1 MQEVPFLYDQRHA
14 RKYTISDKIDK
25 ETSAKM
31 EAAAKRIETEK
42 RKLKNEQQRVEA
54 EAKAQAEANKD
65 NMVFENMQEET
76 ADDLEPTTKRRKRTV
91 DGDFVVASKER
102 CSDRNMDDLE
112 NLAEACDRFNL
123 ESNATAYACN
133 AYLKDKGLL
142 TRQNMLDRKKIDR
155 SRVKYRK
162 KQLDTE
168 LEQQKKDVIT
178 AVYHDGRRDKTL
190 VTKTINGIPR
200 KVVEVE
206 EHISLVEEPNSRYLT
221 HLTPKNGTG
230 KEIGKS
236 LYKAVVKVDAVETV
250 GVIGNDGCSGNNG
263 ADNGAC
269 ACFERYMGKPMQRVN
284 CLLHTN
290 ELPFKASMVHHMGPT
305 KGPSS
310 HTGPI
315 SKAIHDPKLNE
326 RPIVDFKKID
336 CPDFPVLPDEVH
348 KDLSTDQ
355 LYLYDI
361 CHALING
368 TVDDSLAARDIGEMI
383 LSRWLN
389 TGSGV
394 GRHYASEQ
402 NPSRHLTALVD
413 IFVKLYGK
421 MYFRIKCNPKVIDA
435 PRHIFEMITIARTFP
450 KVDKEIIFKRI
461 QWNAYFA
468 HSEWILLT
476 MACDPNPDLRQKAVE
491 LILKARGIQQLQTA
505 DTNQS
510 QDEAIEENLRKDE
523 ELSNELLLGSLVES
537 DSQEILNAEEE
548 GVPTPEADED
558 FPIHEVRKFRVPKLN
573 FEAATFI
580 DMIDFE
586 KELYE
591 PPLTMHLSDE
601 QIRDIAITPL
611 SIPDYPSHT
620 QAVERAVKLT
630 TEAASK
636 VVGYE
641 QRHGMICQR
650 VKARRFIPKFLSKK
664 DALPLLEKP

>member
-1 MQEVPFLYDQRHA
+1 
-14 RKYTISDKIDK
+14 
-25 ETSAKM
+25 
-31 EAAAKRIETEK
+31 
-42 RKLKNEQQRVEA
+42 
-54 EAKAQAEANKD
+54 
-65 NMVFENMQEET
+65 
-76 ADDLEPTTKRRKRTV
+76 
-91 DGDFVVASKER
+91 
-102 CSDRNMDDLE
+102 
-112 NLAEACDRFNL
+112 
-123 ESNATAYACN
+123 
-133 AYLKDKGLL
+133 
-142 TRQNMLDRKKIDR
+142 
-155 SRVKYRK
+155 
-162 KQLDTE
+162 
-168 LEQQKKDVIT
+168 
-178 AVYHDGRRDKTL
+178 
-190 VTKTINGIPR
+190 
-200 KVVEVE
+200 
-206 EHISLVEEPNSRYLT
+206 
-221 HLTPKNGTG
+221 
-230 KEIGKS
+230 
-236 LYKAVVKVDAVETV
+236 
-250 GVIGNDGCSGNNG
+250 
-263 ADNGAC
+263 
-269 ACFERYMGKPMQRVN
+269 
-284 CLLHTN
+284 
-290 ELPFKASMVHHMGPT
+290 
-305 KGPSS
+305 
-310 HTGPI
+310 
-315 SKAIHDPKLNE
+315 
-326 RPIVDFKKID
+326 
-336 CPDFPVLPDEVH
+336 
-348 KDLSTDQ
+348 
-355 LYLYDI
+355 
-361 CHALING
+361 
-368 TVDDSLAARDIGEMI
+368 
-383 LSRWLN
+383 
-389 TGSGV
+389 
-394 GRHYASEQ
+394 
-402 NPSRHLTALVD
+402 
-413 IFVKLYGK
+413 
-421 MYFRIKCNPKVIDA
+421 
-435 PRHIFEMITIARTFP
+435 MITIARTFP

-510 QDEAIEENLRKDE
+510 QDEAIEENLRNDE